1 MYNFNIPTQLKNWID
16 LVARA
21 GVTFRYTETGPV
33 GLVENTRALVVSP
46 VAACT
51 WAMPPTW

>member
-1 MYNFNIPTQLKNWID
+1 M
-16 LVARA
+16 ARA